1 MALNKAAFTQRKA
14 LTVEEM
20 LLLKG
25 DLAKRKL
32 SQKRLEL
39 EHRARVLSAREVS
52 GYNTMRSPRT
62 KSSGTLSA
70 RPCDGAKG
78 NVKS

>member
-32 SQKRLEL
+32 SQKRSEL

-62 KSSGTLSA
+62 
-70 RPCDGAKG
+70 
-78 NVKS
+78 